1 MLEKN
6 CKNGCKIKMADGE
19 DKYGF
24 VNEISGKDGRFCSTA
39 YSVFCGIELICNDAP
54 DDDALDDCKALGEA
68 LA

>member
-6 CKNGCKIKMADGE
+6 CKNECKKMTDGE
-19 DKYGF
+19 DEYGF

-39 YSVFCGIELICNDAP
+39 YSVFCGIELICNDA
-54 DDDALDDCKALGEA
+54 LDDCKALGEA

>member
-6 CKNGCKIKMADGE
+6 CKNECKKMTDGE
-19 DKYGF
+19 DEYGF

-39 YSVFCGIELICNDAP
+39 YSFFCGIELICNDAP